1 MICALYV
8 FSYLYDD
15 IYYPPNIRPSREKR
29 AKEDEFKSTKRKTHA
44 PPNKRITA
52 KPPYSRPVPKLTNE
66 LLFNSKYKSEAVKRI
81 VEEVDE
87 DIVVIPDTGIHSYTR
102 YGYCD
107 PYNDWEPAFVRDY

>member
-1 MICALYV
+1 MSVCSLC

-15 IYYPPNIRPSREKR
+15 IYYPPNIRPSPEKH
-29 AKEDEFKSTKRKTHA
+29 AKEDELKSTKRKAHE

-52 KPPYSRPVPKLTNE
+52 KLPYSRPVPIPTNE
-66 LLFNSKYKSEAVKRI
+66 LLINSKYKSEAVKRI
-81 VEEVDE
+81 EEEVDE

-107 PYNDWEPAFVRDY
+107 PYIDWEPDFFSY